1 MINTLMSIGTF
12 LSLLSTLPQFRAAWT
27 NRHDLKGYSL
37 LGSSALAIAMICF
50 GTAFIFMGNWFSALC
65 NIPVV
70 GFWIF
75 VSYHKVTEYL
85 SNSSKEAEK

>member
-1 MINTLMSIGTF
+1 MIDALMSIGTF

-27 NRHDLKGYSL
+27 NRKDLKGYSL

-65 NIPVV
+65 NVPVA

-75 VSYHKVTEYL
+75 ISYHKVADFTNNR
-85 SNSSKEAEK
+85 SQK